1 MLTWRGEPFTTGK
14 AAFFDRIPDSQEST
28 AKICVRIKFE
38 GLATTHFAQV
48 DTGAAWSMLG
58 QEVAERLGV
67 LDGDGEEVRISTRL
81 GSIQGRLER
90 VRTEMV
96 ADEGKSVEFDA
107 TFFVSRGWFGPT
119 FLGYSGFLDRL
130 RVAID
135 PSTDSVFFGLIAS
148 R

>member
-1 MLTWRGEPFTTGK
+1 
-14 AAFFDRIPDSQEST
+14 
-28 AKICVRIKFE
+28 
-38 GLATTHFAQV
+38 
-48 DTGAAWSMLG
+48 MLG

-135 PSTDSVFFGLIAS
+135 PSTDSVFFGLVAS
-148 R
+148 G